1 MCCREEKSQ
10 DEFLLRYVYYDT
22 LLRTLKSLG
31 VDPDAAI
38 RFDSLIKEF
47 GKQREYGLLAGAMH
61 LAETATEEDIKN
73 AKKPSTP
80 RQDFAFKLYTT
91 FIVTYS
97 RVSNTRH
104 GSIKFNTA

>member
-80 RQDFAFKLYTT
+80 RQDFAFKLYT
-91 FIVTYS
+91 FLLSLIQCYVTL
-97 RVSNTRH
+97 RFGAIH
-104 GSIKFNTA
+104 